1 MKVILVLT
9 GLGVLT
15 LLAEIFRFKKFLFPL
30 VVLGLLG
37 AIATA
42 ISYWSFGDGNLAPF
56 FSGMVNGN
64 HHIPTMGELNRGGMS
79 ITSMLN
85 FESSSVVFSTII
97 LVTALFWVI
106 MAKDS
111 FFEDEGNRSDHYSL
125 VIFALV
131 GAVILT
137 CYTNMTMLFLG
148 IEILSIPMYV
158 LAGSRKNDLSSN
170 EAAFKYFLMGAF
182 ASGFLLMG
190 ITLVYGATASFDLK
204 EIGMRIG
211 AGVKSPGILY
221 AGVLMMIV
229 AMLFKLSAAPFHF
242 WAPDVYQ
249 GSPTPVTAFMSTV
262 VKTAAIVAVVRLFLV
277 QGGFTGVEPYWG
289 PLVAVCAGLTLVIGN
304 ISAVVQNQ
312 VKRMLAFSS
321 ISHAG
326 FLLLAVVAFS
336 SFSPKAIIFY
346 TAAYSVASITAF
358 TVLVSLMKK
367 TGSDSVDAFNG
378 LGKRNPLL
386 AVAMTV
392 ALLSLAGIPPTA
404 GFFGKYYV
412 FTAALNGGHHWLVV
426 IGILSSLVGVYYYFR
441 IIIAMFFKPADDE
454 SAIAASTQHQ
464 ALLFL
469 TAVIILVL
477 GLLPDLLLNIGIA
490 SPVSDAIVVVH
501 P

>member
-15 LLAEIFRFKKFLFPL
+15 MIAEMFRLRKLLFPL

-37 AIATA
+37 ALATA
-42 ISYWSFGDGNLAPF
+42 ISYWSFSDGALTPF
-56 FSGMVNGN
+56 FTGMVDAH
-64 HHIPTMGELNRGGMS
+64 HHIPAAGATGEFFQM
-79 ITSMLN
+79 IN
-85 FESSSVVFSTII
+85 FQLSSVAFSAVM
-97 LVTALFWVI
+97 LVSALLWVI

-111 FFEDEGNRSDHYSL
+111 FFEEEGSRSDRYSL

-131 GAVILT
+131 GAVILS

-158 LAGSRKNDLSSN
+158 LAGSYKNNLASN

-190 ITLVYGATASFDLK
+190 ITLVYGATGSFDLQ
-204 EIGMRIG
+204 EIGMLIG
-211 AGVKSPGILY
+211 AGIKAKSILY
-221 AGVLMMIV
+221 AGILMMIV
-229 AMLFKLSAAPFHF
+229 GMLFKLSAAPFHF

-249 GSPTPVTAFMSTV
+249 GSPTPVTAFMSTI
-262 VKTAAIVAVVRLFLV
+262 VKTAGIVAMVRLFLG
-277 QGGFTGVEPYWG
+277 QGSFSGTTEFWI
-289 PLVAVCAGLTLVIGN
+289 PLAAFCAGLTLIIGN
-304 ISAVVQNQ
+304 VTAVAQTN
-312 VKRMLAFSS
+312 VKRMLAYSS

-326 FLLLAVVAFS
+326 FLLLAVVAFTD
-336 SFSPKAIIFY
+336 FSPKAILYY

-358 TVLVSLMKK
+358 TVLIIVTQKAGGELI
-367 TGSDSVDAFNG
+367 DNFNG
-378 LGKRNPLL
+378 LGKKNPLL
-386 AVAMTV
+386 AVAMTI

-412 FTAALNGGHHWLVV
+412 LTAAMHSGHYWLVI

-441 IIIAMFFKPADDE
+441 IIIAMYFKPATE
-454 SAIAASTQHQ
+454 ENTIGASAQHQ

-477 GLLPDLLLNIGIA
+477 GLLPDLLLNLGMSA
-490 SPVSDAIVVVH
+490 PPSDTIAIVH